1 MNMPEPAQLAGVV
14 LASAILGIT
23 PGPDSIYV
31 ITRGAAQGPRAG
43 VAAAAGLSTGIIG
56 HTMLCVAG
64 ISAVLAAS
72 APAFTVIKLLGAAYL
87 VYLGVRMWRA
97 RERPDLAG
105 DGKRRSMA
113 AIYRQSIV
121 MNLLNP
127 KVALFFLAF
136 LPQFVSPAAGP
147 VAVQLTVLGV
157 IFMFVSFAVMSAA
170 GFAGG
175 EIRRLLATSNRAARW
190 IQCTAGGV
198 LVALGIRLAFEPP
211 G

>member
-1 MNMPEPAQLAGVV
+1 MPEPAQLAMFVV
-14 LASAILGIT
+14 ASAILGIT
-23 PGPDSIYV
+23 PGPDIIYV

-72 APAFTVIKLLGAAYL
+72 APAFTAIKLLGAVYL
-87 VYLGVRMWRA
+87 VYLGVRMWRN

-105 DGKRRSMA
+105 DGERRPLA

-136 LPQFVSPAAGP
+136 LPQFVSADAGP
-147 VAVQLTVLGV
+147 VAVQLGVLGAV
-157 IFMFVSFAVMSAA
+157 FMIVSFAVMSAA

-175 EIRRLLATSNRAARW
+175 EISRQLATSDRAARSV
-190 IQCTAGGV
+190 QCTAGGV

>member
-1 MNMPEPAQLAGVV
+1 MPEPTQLLLFVI
-14 LASAILGIT
+14 ASAILGIT
-23 PGPDSIYV
+23 PGPDIIYV
-31 ITRGAAQGPRAG
+31 ITRGAAQGPGAG

-64 ISAVLAAS
+64 VSAVLAAS
-72 APAFTVIKLLGAAYL
+72 APAFTAIKLLGAVYL
-87 VYLGVRMWRA
+87 VYLGVQMWRA
-97 RERPDLAG
+97 KERPDLAG
-105 DGKRRSMA
+105 DGKRQPMA

-136 LPQFVSPAAGP
+136 LPQFASAEAGP
-147 VAVQLTVLGV
+147 VAVQLGVLGAV
-157 IFMFVSFAVMSAA
+157 FMIVSFAVMSAA

-175 EIRRLLATSNRAARW
+175 AISRFLATSEGAARW
-190 IQCTAGGV
+190 TQRTAGGV
-198 LVALGIRLAFEPP
+198 LIALGIRLAFQPH